1 MIELL
6 SQVSIIELCFYKAI
20 KSMVPQIRNTWN
32 YLLPQ
37 IQEIAGAMEERLLV
51 ADDVLARVV
60 APIPVVATQ
69 GDWNLSLKLIRFN
82 HTVSV

>member
-1 MIELL
+1 MMVH
-6 SQVSIIELCFYKAI
+6 QV
-20 KSMVPQIRNTWN
+20 RNTWN

-51 ADDVLARVV
+51 ADDALARVV

-69 GDWNLSLKLIRFN
+69 GDWNKCLSIPI
-82 HTVSV
+82 